1 MVQGLP
7 GRIDV
12 RMTGGVFPEFFPNPL
27 GQKYDTTKARP
38 MLEGNQQGAPEGN

>member
-12 RMTGGVFPEFFPNPL
+12 RMTGWVFPEFFPNPL
-27 GQKYDTTKARP
+27 EQKYDTTKTRT